1 MHFNEVGLAMVLQSR
16 YPDGQATHNFLT
28 TLYLQPNMMDGLTK
42 LLRERQKSMRNFHRA
57 SHRKL
62 LGKVSTRI
70 YPFISV
76 YIRL

>member
-1 MHFNEVGLAMVLQSR
+1 
-16 YPDGQATHNFLT
+16 
-28 TLYLQPNMMDGLTK
+28 MMDGLTK

-76 YIRL
+76 YISL